1 MNYFFGIKN
10 NNIHSEIQIPCFQ
23 NRTRKSIELSLFEGS
38 INDGIWRFEELKK
51 CKVNSDFFIVQN
63 EIIDNQK
70 IFFICQPN
78 EVSKLEKKELK
89 NFSKFTDTTPAF
101 RSNLKIYLNNGG
113 FSSYQSEYPYNMI
126 NNKGNILSPLSI
138 LLNKNADKNFLFLR
152 NIYIKPIHE
161 EFNLFF
167 LDIHKKKI
175 EEKIKIKTNY
185 SNLIEINKNL
195 IKPEIYIFTEN
206 FLGIPMYISQ
216 KESHL
221 SFEHTHPPHE
231 YILSNNKF
239 KIIKEL
245 KNQINE
251 IIS

>member
-10 NNIHSEIQIPCFQ
+10 KHIFSEIQIPCFQ
-23 NRTRKSIELSLFEGS
+23 NRTGKNEELSLYEGS
-38 INDGIWRFEELKK
+38 ISDGNWKFKELNN

-63 EIIDNQK
+63 ETIDNGK
-70 IFFICQPN
+70 IFFICHPN
-78 EVSKLEKKELK
+78 EVSNLENNELK
-89 NFSKFTDTTPAF
+89 NLSKFTDTAPAY
-101 RSNLKIYLNNGG
+101 RSNLKIYLNQGG
-113 FSSYQSEYPYNMI
+113 FSSYQSEYPFNMI

-138 LLNKNADKNFLFLR
+138 LLNKDADKNFLFLR
-152 NIYIKPIHE
+152 NIYLKPIHE

-167 LDIHKKKI
+167 LDIHNKKI

-185 SNLIEINKNL
+185 SNLIQIDKKL
-195 IKPEIYIFTEN
+195 IKPEIYMFTEN

-216 KESHL
+216 KNSHL

-239 KIIKEL
+239 KIIKEF
-245 KNQINE
+245 KNRVNE
-251 IIS
+251 IIN